1 MFNISEIYWKDRNPS
16 NLSLSS
22 SQTVVNNIEW
32 SDCYTIQIPIY
43 VAFSTLLTSE
53 GRQFIFKSSRGDVRI
68 FIPAKFSCSVD
79 QRMVRFN
86 FIPPRCQAE
95 IKTLLGAFHRVFFG
109 ITKGYKGKLKTVGV
123 GYKGELYKDQLIR
136 MVLGY
141 SHPVYYPLYNT
152 VGLRLSRKKNRLNLS
167 GSNPSVIN
175 QTIADLYSFK
185 QPDVYKGKGV
195 RYRGFKLRK
204 KEGKKKK

>member
-1 MFNISEIYWKDRNPS
+1 M
-16 NLSLSS
+16 
-22 SQTVVNNIEW
+22 
-32 SDCYTIQIPIY
+32 QIPVY
-43 VAFSTLLTSE
+43 VSFTTLLTRE

-68 FIPAKFSCSVD
+68 LIPAKFSSSVD
-79 QRMVRFN
+79 QRTVRFN
-86 FIPPRCQAE
+86 FIPLQLQAE
-95 IKTLLGAFHRVFFG
+95 IKTLMGAFHRVFFG

-136 MVLGY
+136 MVVGY
-141 SHPVYYPLYNT
+141 SHPVYYPLHTT
-152 VGLRLSRKKNRLNLS
+152 VGLRFSRKKNRLNLS

-175 QTIADLYSFK
+175 QTAADLHSFK

-195 RYRGFKLRK
+195 RYRSFKLRK

>member
-1 MFNISEIYWKDRNPS
+1 MFNVSEIYWKDK
-16 NLSLSS
+16 NLSNQNP
-22 SQTVVNNIEW
+22 SQTVVNNIKW
-32 SDCYTIQIPIY
+32 PDCYTMQIPVY
-43 VAFSTLLTSE
+43 LSFTTLLTRE

-68 FIPAKFSCSVD
+68 LIPAKFSSSVD
-79 QRMVRFN
+79 QRTVRFN
-86 FIPPRCQAE
+86 FIPPQWQAE
-95 IKTLLGAFHRVFFG
+95 IKTLMGAFHRVFFG

-136 MVLGY
+136 MVVGY
-141 SHPVYYPLYNT
+141 SHPVYYPLHTT
-152 VGLRLSRKKNRLNLS
+152 VGLIFSRKKNRLNLS

-175 QTIADLYSFK
+175 QTAADLYSFK

-195 RYRGFKLRK
+195 RYRSFKLRK